1 MKNKLLIVPLLMALT
16 GCSQMV
22 EGKGEGGDKI
32 IRDYSDYQELH
43 LEWKNLFL
51 LAKSLYFVYIYSI
64 SCLHCQHIKE
74 VVLDAVEAN
83 KDFFYLIEYSDEIKT
98 SVNTSDTIGKEK
110 VEEVTIM
117 GTPTLLEISDYHV
130 AINIAGE
137 NEILGYLQLLPHKSC
152 E

>member
-1 MKNKLLIVPLLMALT
+1 MKYKLLIVPILMALS
-16 GCSQMV
+16 GCSKIA
-22 EGKGEGGDKI
+22 EGKNEERSQNK
-32 IRDYSDYQELH
+32 RDYSDFQELH
-43 LEWKNLFL
+43 LEWKDLFL
-51 LAKSLYFVYIYSI
+51 PAKSLYFVYIYSI

-74 VVLDAVEAN
+74 VVLDTVEAN
-83 KDFFYLIEYSDEIKT
+83 KDSFYLIEYTQDITT
-98 SVNTSDTIGKEK
+98 SNNPSDTIGKEK

-137 NEILGYLQLLPHKSC
+137 NEILGYLQLLPHKYC